1 MKNEIHVNF
10 ELNKQSFKSIKE
22 LLAYTKDINSSIHDF
37 LLDWFDEKNYVIVN
51 TSGSTGKPKPMQ
63 LRKEFMINS
72 AKATGAFFNL
82 PENTSALLCLSTDY
96 IAGKMMLVRA
106 LVLGWKLDVVTTD
119 SNPLKNVTKHYDF
132 SAMVPMQLQNSLS
145 DLHKVQKL
153 IVGGGVVSNELIAQI
168 QGIDT
173 AIFATYGM
181 TETVTHIAV
190 KQLNQFIVSN
200 EGQVSNYYTL
210 PNVEV
215 SKDKRGCLVI
225 NAPKVAEEVIVT
237 NDVVN
242 LISNTSF
249 MWLGRY
255 DNVINSGGVKLHPEK
270 IEEKLSTM
278 ISNRFFVTGIPD
290 NRLGEKLVL
299 LIEGVADES
308 LEIDL
313 KNELENSTVLTKY
326 EVPKE
331 IHFIEAF
338 VETET
343 KKIQRT
349 KTLDLIYV

>member
-1 MKNEIHVNF
+1 MKNAIHVNF
-10 ELNKQSFKSIKE
+10 ELNNQSFKSIKE
-22 LLAYTKDINSSIHDF
+22 LLAYTKGINSSINSF
-37 LLDWFDEKNYVIVN
+37 LLDWFDEKKYVVVN

-106 LVLGWKLDVVTTD
+106 LILGWKLDVVATD
-119 SNPLKNVTKHYDF
+119 SNPLKNVRKRYDF
-132 SAMVPMQLQNSLS
+132 SAMVPMQLQNSLN
-145 DLHKVQKL
+145 DLPKVQKL

-190 KQLNQFIVSN
+190 KQLNQFVASN
-200 EGQVSNYYTL
+200 EGQASNYHTL

-249 MWLGRY
+249 TWLGRY

-278 ISNRFFVTGIPD
+278 ISNRFFVIGIPD
-290 NRLGEKLVL
+290 NRLGEKLIL

-308 LEIDL
+308 LVIDL
-313 KNELENSTVLTKY
+313 KNELKKSTVLTKY

-331 IHFIEAF
+331 IHFIETF

-349 KTLDLIYV
+349 KTLDLLYA

>member
-1 MKNEIHVNF
+1 MKNAVHVNF
-10 ELNKQSFKSIKE
+10 ELNNQSFKSIEE
-22 LLAYTKDINSSIHDF
+22 LLAYTKDINLSIHGF
-37 LLDWFDEKNYVIVN
+37 LLDWFDEKTYVVVN

-119 SNPLKNVTKHYDF
+119 SNPLKNVTKRYDF
-132 SAMVPMQLQNSLS
+132 SAMVPMQLQNSLN
-145 DLHKVQKL
+145 DLNKVQKL
-153 IVGGGVVSNELIAQI
+153 IVGGGVVSKELIAQI

-190 KQLNQFIVSN
+190 KQLNQFVTSN
-200 EGQVSNYYTL
+200 EEEVSNYHTL

-215 SKDKRGCLVI
+215 SIDKRGCLVI
-225 NAPKVAEEVIVT
+225 NAPKVTEEVIVT

-242 LISNTSF
+242 LISSTSF
-249 MWLGRY
+249 TWLGRY

-270 IEEKLSTM
+270 IEEKLSTI
-278 ISNRFFVTGIPD
+278 ISNRFFVTGISD

-299 LIEGVADES
+299 LIEGIADES
-308 LEIDL
+308 LVMEL
-313 KNELENSTVLTKY
+313 KNELKNSILLTKY

-349 KTLDLIYV
+349 MTLDLLYV

>member
-1 MKNEIHVNF
+1 MKNAIHVNF

-22 LLAYTKDINSSIHDF
+22 LLAYTKDINSSIHGF

-200 EGQVSNYYTL
+200 EGQVSNYHTL

-249 MWLGRY
+249 TWLGRY

-278 ISNRFFVTGIPD
+278 ISNRFFVIGIPD

-308 LEIDL
+308 LVIDL
-313 KNELENSTVLTKY
+313 KNELKNSAVLTKY

-349 KTLDLIYV
+349 KTLDLLYA